1 MNKFNTIQSW
11 IIIMKKATFWRIL
24 KMRENTGEEFKM
36 QNSYEFSPCGREAA
50 LVIDMRETPRDAGD
64 LVGLQ

>member
-11 IIIMKKATFWRIL
+11 ILIMRKGNIL
-24 KMRENTGEEFKM
+24 ENPENAGEEFKM
-36 QNSYEFSPCGREAA
+36 QNSYEFSACGRGDSVA
-50 LVIDMRETPRDAGD
+50 MRDAGD

>member
-11 IIIMKKATFWRIL
+11 ILIMKKGNIL
-24 KMRENTGEEFKM
+24 DNPENAGEELKT
-36 QNSYEFSPCGREAA
+36 QNSYEFSACGRETTLA
-50 LVIDMRETPRDAGD
+50 IEMRETARDAGD